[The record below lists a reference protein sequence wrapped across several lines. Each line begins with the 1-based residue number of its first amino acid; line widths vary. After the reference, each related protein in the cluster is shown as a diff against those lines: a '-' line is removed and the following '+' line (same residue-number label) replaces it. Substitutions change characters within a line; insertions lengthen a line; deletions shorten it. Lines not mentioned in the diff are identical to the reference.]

1 MEDGPRY
8 QPSRDQL
15 EVASSIGGAL
25 KDLLPISRVH
35 LSPNETDETWAAL
48 DDLGI
53 FGIAANEADGG
64 CGLGVAEEVL
74 IVMDLGRRLAA
85 PSVLATIG
93 AGHAHWPEGAPRS
106 AQPRVAAAYSEA
118 GRIVIV
124 DDPNADLVLLRS
136 EGPGL
141 HALPTASRTI
151 DETVWG
157 VVLKEADVVGGP
169 LAAFGPRQAMRLRLL
184 DAAALAGLAE
194 AALDMAVAYAGIR
207 EQFGRPIGSF
217 QAIKH
222 RCADMALA
230 SRSARD
236 LVTFAAVAFQD
247 DRSDAAMLIE
257 GAVFVAGT
265 AALDNSG
272 ANIQVHGGIGFS
284 DEADPHLLLKRTR
297 VLLALAGGLEAA
309 SERVAAAR
317 NDEDP
322 VS

>member
-48 DDLGI
+48 DELGI
-53 FGIAANEADGG
+53 FSIAANEADGG

-93 AGHAHWPEGAPRS
+93 AGHAYRPEGTPRS
-106 AQPRVAAAYSEA
+106 APHRVAAAYPEG
-118 GRIVIV
+118 GRIVMV

-136 EGPGL
+136 DGPAL
-141 HALPTASRTI
+141 HALPLASRAI
-151 DETVWG
+151 DNSVWG
-157 VVLKEADVVGGP
+157 VGLKEADVLGNSIAG
-169 LAAFGPRQAMRLRLL
+169 FGPRQTMRLRLL

-247 DRSDAAMLIE
+247 DRPDASMLIE
-257 GAVFVAGT
+257 GALFIAGM

-322 VS
+322 VR